1 MHRYKRPAVSYARVL
16 KLPHK
21 YCMRFY
27 EFKTV
32 KPLTPDQQRVRALQR
47 QIEAT
52 RRALAAERER
62 QRRTREQQRSTRVA
76 QQLGSGVSANKS

>member
-1 MHRYKRPAVSYARVL
+1 MRRYKRPAVSYAKGSKPL
-16 KLPHK
+16 HK

-32 KPLTPDQQRVRALQR
+32 KPLNPDQQRVRTLQ
-47 QIEAT
+47 QQVEAA

-62 QRRTREQQRSTRVA
+62 QRRTSEQQHVIQVA
-76 QQLGSGVSANKS
+76 H